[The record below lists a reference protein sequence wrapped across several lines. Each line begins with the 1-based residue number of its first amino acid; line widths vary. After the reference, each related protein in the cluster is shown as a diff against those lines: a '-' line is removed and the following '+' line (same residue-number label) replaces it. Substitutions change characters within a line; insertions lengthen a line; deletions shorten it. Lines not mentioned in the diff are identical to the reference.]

1 MKRIAKVSALAALLS
16 MILAGWA
23 HAADQ
28 MILGRSFLVKNP
40 GSPDRRTV
48 TAAAR
53 VVDSSATIVG
63 DPTIAGS
70 PGGAMLGSPGGAI
83 LGSAGGAILH
93 VIANGDH
100 TTSQFFGLKQGKS
113 PSTGKP
119 FWRETSGADGFKYK
133 DPKGDQGPVKAVTI
147 KKNTAGV
154 FVMKVVIRSKGGPI
168 NVMPPNLGTDGF
180 ITLQLGHGDRY
191 CVSYVNGTVVHD
203 GDHLFKVRR
212 GTTLACP
219 GP

>member
-1 MKRIAKVSALAALLS
+1 V
-16 MILAGWA
+16 
-23 HAADQ
+23 
-28 MILGRSFLVKNP
+28 
-40 GSPDRRTV
+40 
-48 TAAAR
+48 
-53 VVDSSATIVG
+53 IV
-63 DPTIAGS
+63 
-70 PGGAMLGSPGGAI
+70 
-83 LGSAGGAILH
+83 
-93 VIANGDH
+93 
-100 TTSQFFGLKQGKS
+100 
-113 PSTGKP
+113 
-119 FWRETSGADGFKYK
+119 
-133 DPKGDQGPVKAVTI
+133 

-168 NVMPPNLGTDGF
+168 DVMPPNLGTGGF